1 MIDFR
6 TREVISLNIWIC
18 DDEKAIT
25 NAIASKIKLRYP
37 NAQIKQF
44 QNGLELLNQVGS
56 FDVLFLDIE
65 MPDIKGITVAE
76 KLRARQQLNP
86 IIFVTAFEQYVFQA
100 FDVQAF
106 HYLLKP
112 FDTKKLYE
120 VLHTALENRSSQTID
135 SPYLV
140 IKSGFDLNKVFYHE
154 IYYIEVFGR
163 KLTVHKENS
172 SYTFIGRLKQYEEN
186 LGNSF
191 FRINRSYLVN
201 LDYIT
206 SYTKQQIILDNGTIL
221 TLSQKKYTQFIQ
233 IYIDYIQQKGYI
245 HT

>member
-1 MIDFR
+1 ML
-6 TREVISLNIWIC
+6 LNIWIC

-25 NAIASKIKLRYP
+25 NAITTKIKVRYP
-37 NAQIKQF
+37 NVQIKQF
-44 QNGLELLNQVGS
+44 HNGFDLLNQEGS

-65 MPDIKGITVAE
+65 MPDIKGIVVAE
-76 KLRARQQLNP
+76 KLRARQHVNP

-120 VLHTALENRSSQTID
+120 VLHTALNNRSSQLID
-135 SPYLV
+135 LPYLV
-140 IKSGFDLNKVFYHE
+140 IKSGFDLQKVFYHE
-154 IYYIEVFGR
+154 IHYIEVLGR
-163 KLTVHKENS
+163 KLTVHIENG

-191 FRINRSYLVN
+191 YRINRSYLVN
-201 LDYIT
+201 LDYIA

-221 TLSQKKYTQFIQ
+221 PLSQKKYTQFLQ
-233 IYIDYIQQKGYI
+233 AYMHYI
-245 HT
+245 HHNGYLHT